1 MPTPSLASVV
11 TATKAAPVDHPHGC
25 APLSQSM
32 WCECAGSGR
41 IEYKELTRE
50 LKRADSPA
58 SPKPPV
64 DAFLFQS
71 HHQPRQSLVKVHNP
85 QIRDAL
91 EMLEQQDLELEQ
103 VRAGLKL
110 IQGNMTARR
119 IDRRTP
125 QQRTMEHTSMMHDL
139 LYAATSKSKQQALRK
154 FQQERLAPVLLTPAQ
169 RGNQTARF

>member
-1 MPTPSLASVV
+1 
-11 TATKAAPVDHPHGC
+11 
-25 APLSQSM
+25 M